1 MGLSRDRAGPLR
13 LITCSLARTAPTA
26 HGFQVGQT
34 AWSPTRNS
42 GQGNLEKGRTM
53 FRTSLEGSQNR
64 SQSMILR
71 VLRYPIVWLEL
82 VALLATPMLIL
93 GTRAAVQATTFTP
106 ADLFMQSV
114 VKLDGT
120 LGWHQLC
127 PALQAQLPLSELA
140 SQVTEQRIAE
150 SGQDLTLTVDYVG
163 AHARPQGGQIRMYV
177 VTAHRPDGLVGQKTY
192 IVYTQVSGCVED
204 VKNF

>member
-1 MGLSRDRAGPLR
+1 MSYRTPLE
-13 LITCSLARTAPTA
+13 
-26 HGFQVGQT
+26 Q
-34 AWSPTRNS
+34 
-42 GQGNLEKGRTM
+42 
-53 FRTSLEGSQNR
+53 SQNR
-64 SQSMILR
+64 SQSIILR

-93 GTRAAVQATTFTP
+93 GTRWAVQANTPTP

-114 VKLDGT
+114 VKLDGN

-140 SQVTEQRIAE
+140 SQVQEQRIAE
-150 SGQDLTLTVDYVG
+150 SGQGLTLTVDYIG

-177 VTAHRPDGLVGQKTY
+177 VTAHRTDGLVGQKTY
-192 IVYTQVSGCVED
+192 IVYTQASGCVED